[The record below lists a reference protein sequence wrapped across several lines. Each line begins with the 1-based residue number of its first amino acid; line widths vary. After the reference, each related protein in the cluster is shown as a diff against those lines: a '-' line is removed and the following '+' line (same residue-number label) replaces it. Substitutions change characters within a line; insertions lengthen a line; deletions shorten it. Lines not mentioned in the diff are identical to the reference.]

1 MAGTRV
7 RCGNRPELGN
17 FRLTKANEANK
28 DCLGRH
34 FEVLRNEGQMGAFR
48 KDLEFHAAAA
58 FFALACTISLLSTA
72 PLMGQKVSPDEVAL
86 RSWTYRPPAAR
97 IRVQAYEVP
106 VGVVV
111 RDGKGQIVSGLKADN
126 FTIYEDGRKQAVSGF
141 SVETRQMSLPSSG
154 TVAEPTAEQTNLQTQ
169 APLRPRYVALY
180 FDDLHTLSGDT
191 RHVQLAAENF
201 IRKGLGANDQ
211 IALFTASSTTTIDFT
226 SDVSKLLDALAKLK
240 SHARV
245 FDSGTCPRI
254 TPYDAYLIVNHL
266 DPDAY
271 NTAWAAAKQCNCDD
285 QGNYGADCYRSQEQI
300 VMAQAQGTWEPLKEL
315 SENTLETI
323 RGVVNYLASKPGER
337 VLVLASPGFLTG
349 TLERQVDEVV
359 HDALRAE
366 VVINALDAK
375 GLYTEDPSHGRM
387 QNELKAGGSADAKR
401 AKREA
406 ENFGPTLLNTTA
418 AIADFADATGGRF
431 FHDRNDL
438 AAGYYSLAAAPK
450 TEYLLSFVPEK
461 AKLNGKFHKLK
472 VEVSVP
478 GSVDVQARPGYFAPA
493 KEPNPETTKLSREP
507 TVEEQI
513 DVEVRGSDERS
524 DFPMSVSEG
533 PGAAGNSARQFSVQT
548 RVDIHELPFD
558 RQGDRYVDVLT
569 LVAALF
575 DAQGNMIAGKEAQMQ
590 LALKPETF
598 ERFSKTGL
606 GGTMTLEAPPGA
618 YRLRVVVEEATR
630 GKMSATGR
638 SVQIQ

>member
-1 MAGTRV
+1 VG
-7 RCGNRPELGN
+7 CGNRPEPGTL
-17 FRLTKANEANK
+17 RLSKANYANK
-28 DCLGRH
+28 NCLRLH
-34 FEVLRNEGQMGAFR
+34 FEVLWNEGQMHALRRDMKFQ
-48 KDLEFHAAAA
+48 AAAP

-72 PLMGQKVSPDEVAL
+72 PLLGQKIGPGEVAL
-86 RSWTYRPPAAR
+86 RSWTYRPPEAK
-97 IRVQAYEVP
+97 IRVHRYEVL

-111 RDGKGQIVSGLKADN
+111 RDGKGQIVSGLKADD
-126 FTIYEDGRKQAVSGF
+126 FTIYEDGGKQAVSGF

-154 TVAEPTAEQTNLQTQ
+154 TVAEPIAEQANLQAQ
-169 APLRPRYVALY
+169 APLLPRYVALY
-180 FDDLHTLSGDT
+180 FDDLHTLSGDA

-226 SDVSKLLDALAKLK
+226 SDASKLLDALAKLK

-300 VMAQAQGTWEPLKEL
+300 VMSQAQGTWEPMKGL

-323 RGVVNYLASKPGER
+323 RGVVNYLAGKPGMR
-337 VLVLASPGFLTG
+337 VLVVASPGFLTG

-366 VVINALDAK
+366 VVINGLDAK

-387 QNELKAGGSADAKR
+387 QNELKAGGPADAKR
-401 AKREA
+401 AKHEA
-406 ENFGPTLLNTTA
+406 EHFGPTLMTTTA
-418 AIADFADATGGRF
+418 AMADFADGTGGRF

-438 AAGYYSLAAAPK
+438 AAGYDSLAAAPK
-450 TEYLLSFVPEK
+450 TVYLLSFVPEK

-472 VEVSVP
+472 VEVAVP
-478 GSVDVQARPGYFAPA
+478 EGVDVQARPGYFAPT
-493 KEPNPETTKLSREP
+493 KESSSETPKAPSQEP
-507 TVEEQI
+507 TQEEKI
-513 DVEVRGSDERS
+513 DAEVRGSEERS
-524 DFPMSVSEG
+524 DFRLSVSDG
-533 PGAAGNSARQFSVQT
+533 PSTAKGDVRELNIQT
-548 RVDIHELPFD
+548 WVEIRELPFK
-558 RQGDRYVDVLT
+558 RQEDRYVDVLT
-569 LVAALF
+569 LVVALF
-575 DAQGNMIAGKEAQMQ
+575 DGQGNMIAAKEGQMQ

-598 ERFSKTGL
+598 ERFSKTGIK
-606 GGTMTLEAPPGA
+606 GGMSLEAPPGA
-618 YRLRVVVEEATR
+618 YRLRVVVEEAKG

-638 SVQIQ
+638 NVQIL

>member
-1 MAGTRV
+1 MHA
-7 RCGNRPELGN
+7 
-17 FRLTKANEANK
+17 
-28 DCLGRH
+28 
-34 FEVLRNEGQMGAFR
+34 LRRDMKFQ
-48 KDLEFHAAAA
+48 AAAS
-58 FFALACTISLLSTA
+58 FFALVFTMSLLSTA
-72 PLMGQKVSPDEVAL
+72 PLLGQKIGPDEVAL
-86 RSWTYRPPAAR
+86 RSWTYRPPEAR
-97 IRVQAYEVP
+97 IRVRTYEVP

-111 RDGKGQIVSGLKADN
+111 RDGKGQIVSGLKAN
-126 FTIYEDGRKQAVSGF
+126 YFTVYEDGKKQAVSGF
-141 SVETRQMSLPSSG
+141 SVETRQLSLPSG
-154 TVAEPTAEQTNLQTQ
+154 VTAAAPTATQPNLQPQ

-191 RHVQLAAENF
+191 RHAQLAAENF

-211 IALFTASSTTTIDFT
+211 IALFTASSATTIDFT
-226 SDVSKLLDALAKLK
+226 SDSSKLLDALAKLK

-285 QGNYGADCYRSQEQI
+285 QGNYGADCYRIQEQI
-300 VMAQAQGTWEPLKEL
+300 VMAQAQGTWEPMKEL

-323 RGVVNYLASKPGER
+323 RGVVNYLAGKPGER

-359 HDALRAE
+359 HVALRAE

-387 QNELKAGGSADAKR
+387 QNELKAGGPADAKR
-401 AKREA
+401 AKHEA
-406 ENFGPTLLNTTA
+406 ENFGPTLMNTTA
-418 AIADFADATGGRF
+418 AMADFADGTGGRF

-472 VEVSVP
+472 VEVALP
-478 GSVDVQARPGYFAPA
+478 GVVDVQARPGYFAPA
-493 KEPNPETTKLSREP
+493 KESNSEMTKASSRES
-507 TVEEQI
+507 TVEEHI
-513 DVEVRGSDERS
+513 DVEVRGSEERS
-524 DFPMSVSEG
+524 DFPLTVNEG
-533 PGAAGNSARQFSVQT
+533 LGTAGNSARELNIQT
-548 RVDIHELPFD
+548 WVDIRELPFE
-558 RQGDRYVDVLT
+558 RQGDRYVNVLT

-575 DAQGNMIAGKEAQMQ
+575 DAQGNMISGKEGQMQ
-590 LALKPETF
+590 LALKPATF
-598 ERFSKTGL
+598 ERFSKIGIK
-606 GGTMTLEAPPGA
+606 GGMSLEAPPGA
-618 YRLRVVVEEATR
+618 YRLRVVVQEAKG

-638 SVQIQ
+638 NVQIQ

>member
-1 MAGTRV
+1 
-7 RCGNRPELGN
+7 
-17 FRLTKANEANK
+17 
-28 DCLGRH
+28 
-34 FEVLRNEGQMGAFR
+34 MGAFR
-48 KDLEFHAAAA
+48 KDLKFHAAA
-58 FFALACTISLLSTA
+58 FFALACTMSLLSTA
-72 PLMGQKVSPDEVAL
+72 PLMGQKIGPDEVAL

-97 IRVQAYEVP
+97 IRVQTYEVR

-111 RDGKGQIVSGLKADN
+111 RDGKGQIVSGLKADD

-141 SVETRQMSLPSSG
+141 SVETRQLSLPSSG
-154 TVAEPTAEQTNLQTQ
+154 IVAEPTAEQTNLQAQT
-169 APLRPRYVALY
+169 PLRPRYVALY

-226 SDVSKLLDALAKLK
+226 SDASKLLDALAKLK

-271 NTAWAAAKQCNCDD
+271 GTALAAAKQCNCDD
-285 QGNYGADCYRSQEQI
+285 QYNLGQDCYRIQEQI
-300 VMAQAQGTWEPLKEL
+300 VMSQAQGTWEPMKEL

-323 RGVVNYLASKPGER
+323 RGVVNYLAGRPGER

-349 TLERQVDEVV
+349 TLERQVDEVE

-366 VVINALDAK
+366 VVINGLDAK

-387 QNELKAGGSADAKR
+387 QNELKAGGPADKMR
-401 AKREA
+401 AKHEA
-406 ENFGPTLLNTTA
+406 ENFGPTLMNTTA
-418 AIADFADATGGRF
+418 AMADFADGTGGRF

-438 AAGYYSLAAAPK
+438 GAGYYSLAAAPK

-472 VEVSVP
+472 VEVDMP
-478 GSVDVQARPGYFAPA
+478 GDFDVRARPGYFAPA
-493 KEPNPETTKLSREP
+493 KESNSETTKAASREP
-507 TVEEQI
+507 TLEEKI
-513 DVEVRGSDERS
+513 DVEVRGSEERS
-524 DFPMSVSEG
+524 DFPLSVSEG
-533 PGAAGNSARQFSVQT
+533 LGTSGSNAREVSVQIL
-548 RVDIHELPFD
+548 VDIRELPFE
-558 RQGDRYVDVLT
+558 RREDRYVDVLT
-569 LVAALF
+569 LAVALF
-575 DAQGNMIAGKEAQMQ
+575 DAQGNMIAGKEGQMQ

-598 ERFSKTGL
+598 ERFSKIGIK
-606 GGTMTLEAPPGA
+606 GGMSLEAPPGA
-618 YRLRVVVEEATR
+618 YRLRVVVEEAKGGR
-630 GKMSATGR
+630 MSATGR
-638 SVQIQ
+638 NVQIQ